1 MSDFVPQPRSEPSF
15 IAGARAPE
23 DQLSNKVVIDMQDKI
38 HLIRPA
44 ATPFLTL
51 TGKIKGKRVAKNL
64 KFEHMEKDFKP
75 RKLTISG
82 AQTDVDTTIE
92 VVAGDGTK
100 VAINDVIQNTRT
112 GELFL
117 ATATPAADAIAVTR
131 GIGGAP
137 VAMLDGDVAVIL
149 NSSYP
154 DYSLLGSEKS
164 IQETAFYNY
173 TQIFR
178 TPFSFTGRDLVTEFY
193 GGDDQMNETKWQS
206 IEHKTS
212 IEYAMFFG
220 KRHLIAA
227 GGGLKQRTFTGGLDW
242 HLNTNAWN
250 VSGVTLTK
258 KVLDE
263 FLEEGLRWGKGGTYQ
278 GAGTKYLL
286 ASSRWI
292 TAINQLVNNQLQYRT
307 LDKQIGFK
315 AMEYVSAHG
324 TMLMV
329 RSPLLDAYHS
339 DRAYLVDLNH
349 IDYVVLR
356 RRDTK
361 LLDNRQENDRD
372 GQSFEYFTDCG
383 LQVQEEFAHTKLFGL
398 D

>member
-1 MSDFVPQPRSEPSF
+1 MSDFQPQARTEPSF
-15 IAGARAPE
+15 IAGARGPE

-64 KFEHMEKDFKP
+64 KFEWMEKDYKP

-82 AQTDVDTTIE
+82 AQTDVDTSIE
-92 VVAGDGTK
+92 VVSGDGTK

-117 ATATPAADAIAVTR
+117 ASATPAADTVTVVR
-131 GIGGAP
+131 AIGGAG
-137 VAMLDGDVAVIL
+137 VAMLDGDTCVIL

-154 DYSLLGSEKS
+154 DYSRLGSEKS
-164 IQETAFYNY
+164 ILETPYYNY

-220 KRHLIAA
+220 KRHLIAQ

-242 HLNTNAWN
+242 ALNTNAWN

-263 FLEEGLRWGKGGTYQ
+263 TLEEALRWGKGGTYQ

-292 TAINQLVNNQLQYRT
+292 TAINQLVNNQLQYRI
-307 LDKQIGFK
+307 LDKSIGFK

-356 RRDTK
+356 RRDTR

-372 GQSFEYFTDCG
+372 GESFEYFTDCG
-383 LQVQEEFAHTKLFGL
+383 LQVQEEFAHTKFFGL